1 MRRLISECIPKEISI
16 DSSKA
21 VERRLFAVLRR
32 SRVNDSRV
40 IVHHS
45 YTGESVRPL
54 DVHSIYCYTG
64 AQLDDMFQI
73 KNEHSGAAGSENF
86 ESRLES
92 FVDESGVHQ
101 AKEEN
106 TGASDANMATASMHG
121 GSMFCDSYD
130 LNVHQEKKQ
139 PSDAI
144 WARQP
149 YSWAQMVRL
158 SCSASSSMLL
168 FSSQDVKDP
177 SSPSSSPDPDSS
189 RPTVSQLEAIQ
200 SYLNEYVIV
209 SFYFYHLQILNC
221 YK

>member
-1 MRRLISECIPKEISI
+1 MSKCIPKEVSI

-21 VERRLFAVLRR
+21 VERRLLAVLRR

-40 IVHHS
+40 IVQHS

-54 DVHSIYCYTG
+54 DLHSIYCYTG

-86 ESRLES
+86 ESRLGS
-92 FVDESGVHQ
+92 FVEEPSAHQ
-101 AKEEN
+101 AKEES
-106 TGASDANMATASMHG
+106 TGALDANMVTVSMPG
-121 GSMFCDSYD
+121 ESIFCDSYD

-149 YSWAQMVRL
+149 YSLAQMVRL
-158 SCSASSSMLL
+158 SCSTSSSMLL
-168 FSSQDVKDP
+168 FSSQDAKDL
-177 SSPSSSPDPDSS
+177 SSPSSSPDPDSN

-209 SFYFYHLQILNC
+209 SFYSYHLQILSC